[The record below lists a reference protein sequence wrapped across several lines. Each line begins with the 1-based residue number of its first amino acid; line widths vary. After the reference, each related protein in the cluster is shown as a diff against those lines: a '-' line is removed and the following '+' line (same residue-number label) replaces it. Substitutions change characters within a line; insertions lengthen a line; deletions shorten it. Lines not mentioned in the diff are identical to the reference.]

1 MKNEEMTELQ
11 RQSLEHLERARG
23 EGLSVGAYA
32 RAHGIPAQQIY
43 DTVGRLR
50 RRGVLSEKPGKG
62 RDKFIKVKISA
73 PTPPSNTAV
82 CRMLM
87 PGGLVIECLQWPP
100 RSWLADL
107 GRADAA
113 T

>member
-1 MKNEEMTELQ
+1 MQNEEMTELQ

-23 EGLSVGAYA
+23 EGLSVSAYA

-50 RRGVLSEKPGKG
+50 RRGDLNDKPSKR

-73 PTPPSNTAV
+73 SAPLSSTAV
-82 CRMLM
+82 CRMLI

-100 RSWLADL
+100 RSWLVEL